1 MKNLLIGVILMVI
14 CTGCNEGQ
22 YVPSLNYVNQLTTPK
37 YHTVEKST
45 NIFITCWSYN
55 K

>member
-1 MKNLLIGVILMVI
+1 MKNVLIGIILTVI

-22 YVPSLNYVNQLTTPK
+22 MVPSLMYVNQLTIPK

-45 NIFITCWSYN
+45 NIFITCRSYN